1 MRIGFDAKRLYNN
14 FTGLG
19 NYSRTLV
26 RDLEL
31 FYPDDQYFLYT
42 PGVYHCPITDVFY
55 NHSGHTTI
63 ESSAILKAYWRGC
76 SIKKNLCR
84 DRIDIFHG
92 LSHEIPLNMYKTNI
106 RSVVTIHD
114 IIYKTYPDMFSAIDR
129 SIYDFKF
136 KYSCKHADRVIA
148 ISESTKRDIIRYFGT
163 PEEKIDVVYQ
173 AINDTFY
180 RMQSEVEVEQSL
192 KSYNLPHDYM
202 LYVGSINSRKNL
214 LSVIKALHH
223 LPPDFRIPLVIIGKG
238 GQYKKEVQVY
248 AEQHQ
253 LSNRLIWLDS
263 VNETRTLQAF
273 YQKAKIFIFPSIYE
287 GFGLPVTE
295 ALLCKTP
302 VITSSVSSLP
312 EAGGDFSCYVSPM
325 DDEAMAHHIVEIL
338 SDERRQEEMRE
349 KGYLFAHQKFQPQL
363 LTSQMHHIYQELY
376 SK

>member
-31 FYPDDQYFLYT
+31 FYPDDEYFLYT
-42 PGVYHCPITDVFY
+42 PSVHHCPTIDLFDNVP
-55 NHSGHTTI
+55 GHTTFV
-63 ESSAILKAYWRGC
+63 SPAMVKAYWRGC
-76 SIKKNLCR
+76 SIKKNLYQ
-84 DRIDIFHG
+84 DQIDVFHG
-92 LSHEIPLNMYKTNI
+92 LSHEIPLNIHKTNV

-129 SIYDFKF
+129 CIYDFKF
-136 KYSCKHADRVIA
+136 RYSCKYADKVVA

-163 PEEKIDVVYQ
+163 PEDKIEVVYQ

-180 RMQSEVEVEQSL
+180 QMQSEEEMEQRL
-192 KSYNLPHDYM
+192 KPYHLPCDYM

-214 LSVIKALHH
+214 LSVVKALRH
-223 LPPDFRIPLVIIGKG
+223 LPSDLLVPLVVIGKG
-238 GQYKKEVQVY
+238 GAYKKEVQLY
-248 AEQHQ
+248 AERNQ

-263 VNETRTLQAF
+263 VNENRTLQAF
-273 YQKAKIFIFPSIYE
+273 YQRASIFIFPSIYE
-287 GFGLPVTE
+287 GFGLPVAE

-302 VITSSVSSLP
+302 VITSNVSSLP
-312 EAGGDFSCYVSPM
+312 EAGGDFSCYVAPM
-325 DDEAMAHHIVEIL
+325 DDVAMAECMVEIL
-338 SDERRQEEMRE
+338 SNPQKQEEMRE
-349 KGYLFAHQKFQPQL
+349 EGYVFAHRQFDPHR